1 MAGIDGQTIT
11 QDFDAA
17 LHKAPWSDIS
27 REGLER
33 IPRVHD
39 TYLNVQMSGRPHETE
54 VIYSGLPAVPRVAND
69 QVTTPQVSFQISP
82 KVVYRHDEYR
92 YQYVYTKVA
101 ADDDQYSVI
110 RDVIGTMGE
119 GAAYRMEV
127 VAASIF
133 NNGQD
138 ATEFATWDGL
148 SIFNAAHQIL
158 DGASTTYSNITA
170 AGGPTYA
177 MVHTIVAYFK
187 RILNDQGFYA
197 PVEIESIQVAPE
209 LAPLWRQ
216 LLKSMTA
223 YDRLSYTSGTGGAT
237 AYGNTTND
245 ADGVV
250 NVSRDMGMT
259 PEKVVENHYLT
270 TTEDTIVVGRD
281 KKLNMFVREAPN
293 TDTYNINDPRAM
305 AHRIQMRFAV
315 GATDARR
322 VLLIPGS

>member
-1 MAGIDGQTIT
+1 MAGGSVLA
-11 QDFDAA
+11 QDFDAK
-17 LHKAPWSDIS
+17 LHRIPWSEIS

-39 TYLNVQMSGRPHETE
+39 TYLNVRTSGNAYEHE
-54 VIYSGLPAVPRVAND
+54 VIYSGLPAVPQVAND
-69 QVTTPQVSFQISP
+69 TVPTPVVDFRLSP
-82 KVVYRHDEYR
+82 EVVYRHDEYR

-101 ADDDQYSVI
+101 ADDDQYGVI

-127 VAASIF
+127 VAASLF

-138 ATEFATWDGL
+138 SAAFSGWDGEAL
-148 SIFNAAHQIL
+148 FSASHQIL
-158 DGASTTYSNITA
+158 DGDSTTYSNITA

-177 MVHTIVAYFK
+177 TLQVIHSYFR

-216 LLKSMTA
+216 LLAADAA
-223 YDRLSYTSGTGGAT
+223 YARLAYSSGTGGGSSYT
-237 AYGNTTND
+237 STSNDNEGIGNIYRTL
-245 ADGVV
+245 
-250 NVSRDMGMT
+250 GMT
-259 PEKVVENHYLT
+259 PDKVIENHYLT

-293 TDTYNINDPRAM
+293 TDTYNLDDPKAM
-305 AHRIQMRFAV
+305 AHRIQMRFSV
-315 GATDARR
+315 GFTDGRR